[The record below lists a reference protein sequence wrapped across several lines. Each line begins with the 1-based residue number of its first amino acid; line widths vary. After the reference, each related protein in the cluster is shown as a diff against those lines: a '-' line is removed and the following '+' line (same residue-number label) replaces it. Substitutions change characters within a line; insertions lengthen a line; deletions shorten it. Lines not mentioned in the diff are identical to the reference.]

1 MLEVSSKDLAEEE
14 WGKAVGGRGAGPLP
28 SEDFL
33 VGLTAMLN
41 GSNDSK
47 SFPEPE
53 VLEIDEPDSASVE
66 GFVSLPLANKSSNS
80 LFVSLSL

>member
-1 MLEVSSKDLAEEE
+1 
-14 WGKAVGGRGAGPLP
+14 
-28 SEDFL
+28 
-33 VGLTAMLN
+33 MLN

-66 GFVSLPLANKSSNS
+66 VFVSLPLANKSSNS